1 MFRKGIQVVC
11 LRWYVVLRGQGPNT
25 KNGRYWAVVEGFFF
39 FFSEQWWCYIDHVPT
54 LSFTFICPL
63 VFFSLTNAWLNI
75 VWWVKSKTFFYLA
88 ICYYCSSDDW
98 LLKDTHWLFLLT
110 KALLRWLAWVS
121 AHSWCSS
128 VLWKCST
135 SNRILILRILLHI
148 LLQGSKI

>member
-39 FFSEQWWCYIDHVPT
+39 LFWTMMVLHWPCSDVKFYFL
-54 LSFTFICPL
+54 LSSFVI
-63 VFFSLTNAWLNI
+63 FSLTNAWLNI

-110 KALLRWLAWVS
+110 KALLRWLAWMS